1 MFNRFPILLEL
12 GAGANGRWRLWAL
25 FAGVCLIAS
34 IGTWVSGQYKIGR
47 LDALK
52 SNYSDTVINY
62 AKAFDRAPKHSL
74 ERDLLDGCKQ
84 TQIGTWLQTTDAL
97 NFRGPVTGNRV
108 DVSLDPSKA
117 YLDLNGR
124 ELASCVQSD
133 IEDMQFDIGSM
144 VNTWSVILLLVS
156 FSIGVWSWICY
167 AAQAANISRGR
178 NVYAERLAETVEE
191 TEAVTAA
198 MDADPASGS
207 DASPKPPTDE
217 ESKSHPS
224 TSVPSVKDTD
234 QTS

>member
-25 FAGVCLIAS
+25 FAAVCLIAS

-124 ELASCVQSD
+124 EIANCIQSD

-144 VNTWSVILLLVS
+144 VNTWSVILLLAS

-178 NVYAERLAETVEE
+178 NVYAERLAETVGE
-191 TEAVTAA
+191 TEAVSAA
-198 MDADPASGS
+198 MNAEPSPDSGVTES
-207 DASPKPPTDE
+207 KQGDE
-217 ESKSHPS
+217 EPKASPS

-234 QTS
+234 QK